1 MTRLEILNAQIPIL
15 EAKLKAMRKELRG
28 LKLAET
34 MRRLHQDP
42 AYKAKAMA
50 GMRAYWQSPEG
61 RAKAKAKRP
70 PQRKPLLPWPKD
82 APERQPYYNL
92 RRQGWTREDALRR
105 VNIIFKKADYTVGG
119 IR

>member
-1 MTRLEILNAQIPIL
+1 MTRLEILAIQIPIL

-50 GMRAYWQSPEG
+50 GMRAYWQTPEG
-61 RAKAKAKRP
+61 KAKAKAKRP
-70 PQRKPLLPWPKD
+70 PLKAPLLPWPAESPQK
-82 APERQPYYNL
+82 AAYANL
-92 RRQGWTREDALRR
+92 RRQGWTREDAIKR
-105 VNIIFKKADYTVGG
+105 VNMLYRKAA
-119 IR
+119 

>member
-1 MTRLEILNAQIPIL
+1 MTRLEILDAQIPIL

-42 AYKAKAMA
+42 AYKARATA
-50 GMRAYWQSPEG
+50 GMRAFWATAEG
-61 RAKAKAKRP
+61 QAKAKAKRP
-70 PQRKPLLPWPKD
+70 PLLRPLLPWPKD

-92 RRQGWTREDALRR
+92 RRQGWTREDAIKR
-105 VNIIFKKADYTVGG
+105 VNMLYRKAA
-119 IR
+119 

>member
-1 MTRLEILNAQIPIL
+1 MEILSIQIPIL

-34 MRRLHQDP
+34 MRRLHRDP

-61 RAKAKAKRP
+61 KEKAKAKRP
-70 PQRKPLLPWPKD
+70 PQTKPSLPWPKD

-92 RRQGWTREDALRR
+92 RRQGWTREDAIKR
-105 VNIIFKKADYTVGG
+105 VNMLFKVAA
-119 IR
+119 